1 MRLLAP
7 IDRHDRTL
15 LLGCATLAC
24 LFILVLALFS
34 PPRDNDDPTPSSYST
49 APHGAK
55 AAYDLLRQS
64 GYQVERQSE
73 PLEQWLS
80 QAGNRIDEHTTVVFA
95 QPFLQNVDGARG
107 TVQAILQKGGR
118 VLVTGFAGGLLL
130 PQNAVVA
137 RRSQNECNAQA
148 NGFGELA
155 ASGDIRITPEAY
167 WKTSDALYEA
177 EYTCADQVVA
187 ATYKLRTGVAIW
199 WASSSP
205 LENSGIQKADN
216 LVLFLNSIGPPT
228 TTHVVWDE
236 SLHGDA
242 PFLLSYTKDTP
253 LRWIGWQLA
262 LVAALLLWSRGRR
275 SGPLR
280 PDPILPRATP
290 IEFVHSL
297 GSLYQASAATQTAV
311 NDAYHYFRRRLERW
325 IGISQTLAAES
336 SAMST
341 ALAQL
346 FGARAETL
354 QKTLVICEEARAS
367 EKLSTT
373 HALNAIQALHEF
385 NDVIANSSTGNQT
398 WNKTHR

>member
-1 MRLLAP
+1 MRLPAT
-7 IDRHDRTL
+7 IDRRDRTL
-15 LLGCATLAC
+15 LLACVALAA

-34 PPRDNDDPTPSSYST
+34 PPRDNNDPTPSSYST

-55 AAYDLLRQS
+55 AAYELLRQS

-80 QAGNRIDEHTTVVFA
+80 QAGHRIDEHTTVIFA
-95 QPFLQNVDGARG
+95 QPFLQNVDGARE
-107 TVQAILQKGGR
+107 TVQAILQKGGH

-130 PQNAVVA
+130 PENAVVA
-137 RRSQNECNAQA
+137 RRAQRECNAQA

-167 WKTSDALYEA
+167 WKASDSLYQA
-177 EYTCADQVVA
+177 EYTCTDQVVA
-187 ATYKLRTGVAIW
+187 TTYKLSNGTAIW
-199 WASSSP
+199 WAGSSP

-216 LVLFLNSIGPPT
+216 LVLFLNSIGPAA
-228 TTHVVWDE
+228 TTHVIWDE

-242 PFLLSYTKDTP
+242 PSLLSYTQGTP

-262 LVAALLLWSRGRR
+262 LVAALLLWSQGRR

-280 PDPILPRATP
+280 PDPAVPRATP

-297 GSLYQASAATQTAV
+297 GSLYQGSSATQTAV
-311 NDAYHYFRRRLERW
+311 SDAYHYFRQRLERLV
-325 IGISQTLAAES
+325 GISQTLAAKS
-336 SAMST
+336 PAMSA
-341 ALAQL
+341 ALAPL

-354 QKTLVICEEARAS
+354 QQTLMTCEEARAS
-367 EKLSTT
+367 EKLSTGA
-373 HALNAIQALHEF
+373 ALNAIQALHEF
-385 NDVIANSSTGNQT
+385 NDLIVNSSTGNQT

>member
-1 MRLLAP
+1 VRLPAS

-15 LLGCATLAC
+15 LLGCVALAAV
-24 LFILVLALFS
+24 FILVLALFS
-34 PPRDNDDPTPSSYST
+34 PPRENDDPTPSSYST

-55 AAYDLLRQS
+55 AAYELLRQS

-80 QAGNRIDEHTTVVFA
+80 QAGNRIDQHTTVVFA
-95 QPFLQNVDGARG
+95 QPFLQNVDAARG
-107 TVQAILQKGGR
+107 TVQAILQKGAR
-118 VLVTGFAGGLLL
+118 VVVTGFAGGLLL

-137 RRSQNECNAQA
+137 RRSSGECNAEP

-167 WKTSDALYEA
+167 WKTSDPLYQV

-187 ATYKLRTGVAIW
+187 ATYKLRDGVAVW

-216 LVLFLNSIGPPT
+216 LVLFLNSIGPPAT
-228 TTHVVWDE
+228 TRVTWDE

-242 PFLLSYTKDTP
+242 PSLLSYTQGTP

-262 LVAALLLWSRGRR
+262 LVAALLLWSQGRR

-280 PDPILPRATP
+280 PDPVLPRATS

-311 NDAYHYFRRRLERW
+311 SDAYHYFRQRLERLV
-325 IGISQTLAAES
+325 GISQTLAAKS
-336 SAMST
+336 PAMSA
-341 ALAQL
+341 ALAQH
-346 FGARAETL
+346 FGARAQTL
-354 QKTLVICEEARAS
+354 QQTLVTCEEAGAS
-367 EKLSTT
+367 ENLSAAA
-373 HALNAIQALHEF
+373 ALNAIQALHEL
-385 NDVIANSSTGNQT
+385 NANSSTGNLT